1 MENKQAKLQEQ
12 YVEMYA
18 NTTIDQIFKGLVVYV
33 NGYTDPSS
41 NELRRMLVVN
51 KIILFVYFE
60 MKIFKKQ
67 YFLAIGKMIF
77 FFFFSI

>member
-60 MKIFKKQ
+60 MKIF
-67 YFLAIGKMIF
+67 
-77 FFFFSI
+77 